1 MLYLKFFRNPN
12 ERMNTD
18 KNTNIINNIS
28 FIFCLE
34 CRSSETSE
42 TFEPYFFI
50 SSNWLF
56 HTCSDLEVLYEWIVI
71 AGFPQSSIL
80 VSTLFFL

>member
-1 MLYLKFFRNPN
+1 MWLMLYLKFFRNPN

-50 SSNWLF
+50 S
-56 HTCSDLEVLYEWIVI
+56 
-71 AGFPQSSIL
+71 
-80 VSTLFFL
+80 